1 VACRQ
6 EADSQAASLR
16 SQAAA
21 REERLA
27 AQHASRVAA
36 LQSELDARG
45 AAACDSD
52 SALAAARGEITR
64 LTQQVRRQDCKWL
77 ASSISYHRACQREGM
92 GAGLICCAASAKAE
106 Q

>member
-1 VACRQ
+1 MLPPYLCLLCRQ

-27 AQHASRVAA
+27 AQHASRLAA

-45 AAACDSD
+45 AAASD
-52 SALAAARGEITR
+52 ADTALAAARAEITQ
-64 LTQQVRRQDCKWL
+64 LKGQVCGGNHSRVGTLW
-77 ASSISYHRACQREGM
+77 
-92 GAGLICCAASAKAE
+92 
-106 Q
+106 

>member
-1 VACRQ
+1 MLHACRQ

-27 AQHASRVAA
+27 AQHASRMAA

-52 SALAAARGEITR
+52 SALSAARAEITR
-64 LTQQVRRQDCKWL
+64 LTQQVR
-77 ASSISYHRACQREGM
+77 
-92 GAGLICCAASAKAE
+92 
-106 Q
+106 

>member
-1 VACRQ
+1 VSACRQ
-6 EADSQAASLR
+6 DAESQTASLR

-21 REERLA
+21 REERHA
-27 AQHASRVAA
+27 AQHASRLAA

-64 LTQQVRRQDCKWL
+64 LTQQVSCRTQQW
-77 ASSISYHRACQREGM
+77 
-92 GAGLICCAASAKAE
+92 
-106 Q
+106 